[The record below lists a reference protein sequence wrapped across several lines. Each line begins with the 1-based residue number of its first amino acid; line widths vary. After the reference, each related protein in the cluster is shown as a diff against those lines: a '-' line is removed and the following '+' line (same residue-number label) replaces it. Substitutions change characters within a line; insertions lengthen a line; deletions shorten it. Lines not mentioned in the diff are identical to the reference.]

1 MVSTVLVIDDS
12 KSSRGLNLAYMRDL
26 MAPQTRFLEAAGG
39 AQALEI
45 LAEQPV
51 DLVLLDLTMPGMS
64 GYDVLAELQRRHVE
78 AQVIVIS
85 ADVQRQTR
93 SRVTALGA
101 AAFIE
106 KPIKF
111 DTLRAVLVELGATH
125 EQ

>member
-26 MAPQTRFLEAAGG
+26 MEPQTRFLEAAGG
-39 AQALEI
+39 AQALAI

-51 DLVLLDLTMPGMS
+51 ELVLLDLTMPGMS
-64 GYDVLAELQRRHVE
+64 GYEVLAELQRLNAG
-78 AQVIVIS
+78 AQIIVIS
-85 ADVQRQTR
+85 ADIQSQTR
-93 SRVTALGA
+93 ARVSALGA

-111 DTLRAVLVELGATH
+111 DTLRAVLLELGATH
-125 EQ
+125 EH